1 MINEK
6 NSNPVVFA
14 VSDSIGETAELV
26 TRAAIIQFNSGKVD
40 IRRIPYVTDNEYVE
54 DIIKEIKNIPNS
66 VIVCTIILPDVRE
79 YLLRLAK
86 ENNIP
91 IVDLMGPLMDS
102 FSKVTEIKPRLEPGL
117 VHRIDEDYFKK
128 MEAIEFAVQY
138 DSGKDPRGLLRADVV
153 LIGVS
158 RTSKTPLAMF
168 LAHKRLKVANL
179 LLVPEVSP
187 PDELFKIS
195 PNSIFG
201 LCISPEKLL
210 KIRQER
216 LIALG
221 LAPDATYAQYSRII
235 DEIQYAEKIMGKIG
249 CHKIDV
255 SNKAVEEI
263 ASNILEITKK
273 GE

>member
-86 ENNIP
+86 ENNLP

-102 FSKVTEIKPRLEPGL
+102 FSKVTEIKPRLSQ
-117 VHRIDEDYFKK
+117 D
-128 MEAIEFAVQY
+128 
-138 DSGKDPRGLLRADVV
+138 
-153 LIGVS
+153 
-158 RTSKTPLAMF
+158 
-168 LAHKRLKVANL
+168 
-179 LLVPEVSP
+179 
-187 PDELFKIS
+187 
-195 PNSIFG
+195 
-201 LCISPEKLL
+201 
-210 KIRQER
+210 
-216 LIALG
+216 
-221 LAPDATYAQYSRII
+221 
-235 DEIQYAEKIMGKIG
+235 
-249 CHKIDV
+249 
-255 SNKAVEEI
+255 
-263 ASNILEITKK
+263 
-273 GE
+273 